1 MAGRNSRVVG
11 DGDST
16 EIHRKLLASIDSDRD
31 DLVELCLALGNMA
44 TPHAQERPGAEYVR
58 EWLSRHGIDA
68 WLQPITERS
77 ANVVGHLPGNG
88 DGSSLIVDAHLD
100 TGPALSA
107 DATEADR
114 RIEGA
119 WVDGDLIIGKG
130 VINDKGQ
137 LCAFMIALRAI
148 RRMGLRLRGDCYL
161 AGVAF
166 ETGRPSVGDLQGIDY
181 PGEGFG
187 SRWLV
192 DRGIT
197 ADFALVGETSG
208 FGIIK
213 AECGEASIKVH
224 VPGKRV

>member
-1 MAGRNSRVVG
+1 M
-11 DGDST
+11 DGST
-16 EIHRKLLASIDSDRD
+16 EVHRKLLASIDADRD
-31 DLVELCLALGNMA
+31 DLVGLCLALGNMA
-44 TPHAQERPGAEYVR
+44 SPHAQERPAAEYVR
-58 EWLSRHGIDA
+58 DWLAASGIDT

-77 ANVVGHLPGNG
+77 ANVVGHLPGTG
-88 DGSSLIVDAHLD
+88 DGTSLIVEAHLD

-119 WVDGDLIIGKG
+119 WVDGELIIGKG

-148 RRMGLRLRGDCYL
+148 RRMGLKLRGDCYL
-161 AGVAF
+161 AGVTF

-187 SRWLV
+187 SRWQ
-192 DRGIT
+192 
-197 ADFALVGETSG
+197 VGCTCSDNVCRMK
-208 FGIIK
+208 FL
-213 AECGEASIKVH
+213 
-224 VPGKRV
+224 P